1 MYKKADIT
9 DVRKFYE
16 EKFAVN
22 VKYDL
27 SRVPLWH
34 YNINF
39 AKYFWIY
46 RNIKPNSRVL
56 DFGCGS
62 GTLSILKSKGCK
74 ITGIDY
80 SRKALEIAKNVNN
93 YDSVFCGSIFEF
105 DQPPKSFDYIV
116 SLDVFGHIP
125 FEEKDAVIQELK
137 KYLKDDGVMLHGI
150 ECGNVNY
157 DEMAGDEL
165 RVFVEVDG
173 HVGIEN
179 KEKNIARFK
188 KVFQHVEGDV
198 RFNIEN
204 SVDEYIKQ
212 SEEYESRMDPNIT
225 NYLKSLSS
233 GEKIAFDIANGLVQI
248 KMEEQKL
255 SSPDSSGGS
264 LGFMYLRASGR
275 LLRGPA
281 FRCLNKELPEPLTP
295 LHDPRLFCRG
305 WYDIE
310 KAGNRDFRWAANDS
324 LIRLTRLKKDLRLK
338 IFSSFPDIRKEHVTV
353 FFINE
358 DTGRLIYKT
367 VLKSN
372 NEYSVFL
379 KTSGLEKLNLAI
391 FVDMTWK
398 PALYNPETGD
408 WRTLGIGVSEL
419 TLL

>member
-1 MYKKADIT
+1 MYKRAGIT
-9 DVRKFYE
+9 DIKKFYE
-16 EKFAVN
+16 EKFATDARFDV
-22 VKYDL
+22 
-27 SRVPLWH
+27 SGIPLWN

-46 RNIKPNSRVL
+46 RNVKPNSRVL

-62 GTLSILKSKGCK
+62 GTLAVLKSKGCK

-80 SRKALEIAKNVNN
+80 SKKALEIAKKVNN

-105 DQPPKSFDYIV
+105 DQPPKYFDYIV

-137 KYLKDDGVMLHGI
+137 KYLKDEGVMLHGI

-157 DEMAGDEL
+157 DEMTGDEL
-165 RVFVEVDG
+165 KAFVEVDG

-179 KEKNIARFK
+179 KARNINRFK
-188 KVFQHVEGDV
+188 KFFQHTDGEV

-204 SVDEYIKQ
+204 SADEYIKQ
-212 SEEYESRMDPNIT
+212 SEEYKSRIDPNLT
-225 NYLKSLSS
+225 NYLKSLSA

-248 KMEEQKL
+248 KMEELKHP
-255 SSPDSSGGS
+255 SPDSSAGS
-264 LGFMYLRASGR
+264 LGFMYLRASG
-275 LLRGPA
+275 LPLREPVY
-281 FRCLNKELPEPLTP
+281 RCTDKQLPEPLTP

-305 WYDIE
+305 WHAIE
-310 KAGNRDFRWAANDS
+310 KADNSYFRWGANDS
-324 LIRLTRLKKDLRLK
+324 LIRLTKLNKDLRLK
-338 IFSSFPDIRKEHVTV
+338 IFSAFPDIKKEHVTV

-372 NEYSVFL
+372 NEYAIFL
-379 KTSGLEKLNLAI
+379 KTSNLEKLNLSI
-391 FVDMTWK
+391 FVDTTWK

-408 WRTLGIGVSEL
+408 WRTLGIGIREIS
-419 TLL
+419 LL

>member
-1 MYKKADIT
+1 MYKKAGIT
-9 DVRKFYE
+9 DVKKFYE
-16 EKFAVN
+16 EKFATDTRFDV
-22 VKYDL
+22 
-27 SRVPLWH
+27 SGITLWH

-46 RNIKPNSRVL
+46 RNVNPNSRVL

-62 GTLSILKSKGCK
+62 GTLAILKSKGCR

-80 SRKALEIAKNVNN
+80 SKKALEIAKKINN

-105 DQPPKSFDYIV
+105 DQHPKSFDYIV

-125 FEEKDAVIQELK
+125 FDEKDAVIQELK
-137 KYLKDDGVMLHGI
+137 KYLKEGGVMLHGI

-157 DEMAGDEL
+157 DEMTEDEL
-165 RVFVEVDG
+165 RAFVEIDG
-173 HVGIEN
+173 HVGMEN
-179 KEKNIARFK
+179 KEININRFK
-188 KVFQHVEGDV
+188 KFFQCVDGEV

-212 SEEYESRMDPNIT
+212 SEEYKTRVDPDIT
-225 NYLKSLSS
+225 NYLKSLSP
-233 GEKIAFDIANGLVQI
+233 GEKLAFDIANGLVQI
-248 KMEEQKL
+248 KMEEQQIH
-255 SSPDSSGGS
+255 SPDSAGGF
-264 LGFMYLRASGR
+264 LYLRASESS
-275 LLRGPA
+275 LSEPD
-281 FRCLNKELPEPLTP
+281 FRSINKQPQDPLTS

-310 KAGNRDFRWAANDS
+310 KASNRYFRWGANNDS

-338 IFSSFPDIRKEHVTV
+338 IFSSFPEIRKEPVTV

-358 DTGRLIYKT
+358 DTRSLIYKT

-379 KTSGLEKLNLAI
+379 KTSSLEKLNLGI
-391 FVDMTWK
+391 FVDTTWK

-408 WRTLGIGVSEL
+408 WRTLGIGISEL